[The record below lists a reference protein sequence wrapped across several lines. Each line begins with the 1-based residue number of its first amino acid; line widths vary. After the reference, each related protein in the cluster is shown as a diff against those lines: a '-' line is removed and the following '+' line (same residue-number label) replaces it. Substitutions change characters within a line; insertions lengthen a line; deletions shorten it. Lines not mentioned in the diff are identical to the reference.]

1 MPLYCFCLTD
11 TRVLASHCTLAQF
24 SLAAV
29 DCLEYFLCSTVK
41 FRHYLCEPLLCQTP
55 MSKLASWKVSLLN
68 HRMVK
73 VGRDLWFHLF
83 QPPWSSRDTQSRLPR
98 TMSRQLL
105 MIFKKRDSITSLSN
119 LWQYFRQNLLCSN
132 LCPLSLVL
140 VLGATENSMPLS
152 ALHSSSKYICW

>member
-73 VGRDLWFHLF
+73 VGRDPLEIICPTPLLKQKYLEQAVQDGFWTSKEGHSTISLGNMF
-83 QPPWSSRDTQSRLPR
+83 Q
-98 TMSRQLL
+98 
-105 MIFKKRDSITSLSN
+105 
-119 LWQYFRQNLLCSN
+119 
-132 LCPLSLVL
+132 
-140 VLGATENSMPLS
+140 
-152 ALHSSSKYICW
+152 